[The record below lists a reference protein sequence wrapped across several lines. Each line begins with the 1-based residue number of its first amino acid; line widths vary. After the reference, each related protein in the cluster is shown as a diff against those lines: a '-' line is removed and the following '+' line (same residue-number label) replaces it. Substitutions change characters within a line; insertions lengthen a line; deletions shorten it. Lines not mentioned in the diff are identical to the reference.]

1 MCHPGM
7 EDESVTETRV
17 GIYEQLKTKTSQS
30 IPSDENSILQATN
43 EFTTNHITG
52 CDQILL

>member
-1 MCHPGM
+1 MCYPGM

-17 GIYEQLKTKTSQS
+17 GIYKQLKTKTSQS

-43 EFTTNHITG
+43 KFTTNYITG